1 MQSSLSFISRQASPG
16 FAYAQARPVGAS
28 RRLVSYY
35 WEIQAARCRTAVE
48 SALPDISVEI
58 SFNLGP
64 NGRHLV
70 NEAEAT
76 APSRTSRSGWVTGP
90 RANTLLIAKE
100 ILDSRIVGV
109 RLRSTTVQQVL
120 GVTAQALEGT
130 MVDLDLL
137 LGPRAERIRN
147 RLAEAST
154 TAARIDILEDE
165 VIHPAL
171 SRQHGSEPEPVRALC
186 QALWSGAEA
195 SVGHLAESFGFT
207 HRKVIAL
214 FDEHVGLKPKTWHR
228 IARLRRVMEAAVR
241 GRQSWA
247 RLAVQSGYFDQ
258 AHMIHEFR
266 RLTGL
271 TPAEYLARRTS
282 VGDGF
287 VPFRFAHMRCQ

>member
-1 MQSSLSFISRQASPG
+1 MQSSLHFTSRQASPG
-16 FAYAQARPVGAS
+16 FAYAQARPMGAA

-48 SALPDISVEI
+48 SALPDTSVEI

-70 NEAEAT
+70 NESEAT
-76 APSRTSRSGWVTGP
+76 VPSRTSRSGWVTGP

-120 GVTAQALEGT
+120 GVPAQALEGT

-137 LGPRAERIRN
+137 LGARAERIRI
-147 RLAEAST
+147 RLAEAPT
-154 TAARIDILEDE
+154 TAARMEILEQELID
-165 VIHPAL
+165 PAL
-171 SRQHGSEPEPVRALC
+171 LRENGEPEPVRALC
-186 QALWSGAEA
+186 RALWFGTESSVGRLAEA
-195 SVGHLAESFGFT
+195 FGFT

-214 FDEHVGLKPKTWHR
+214 FDQHVGLKPKTWHR
-228 IARLRRVMEAAVR
+228 IARLRRVMETAVR
-241 GRQSWA
+241 SKQSWA
-247 RLAVQSGYFDQ
+247 RVAVQSGYFDQ

-271 TPAEYLARRTS
+271 TPAGYLARRTS

-287 VPFRFAHMRCQ
+287 VPFRFANTLNK